1 MSRRRRD
8 FGDLNLR
15 QRPSLSVRSQI
26 LIRLAI
32 LLALLA
38 FIVVF
43 HWLERESLRDNYD
56 GHVSFS
62 DVIYFTMISATTTGY
77 GDVVPVSDRAR
88 LFDALIVTPIRIFFL
103 LILAG
108 TAYTFVIKRTWNRW
122 LMQRLQR
129 TLCDHI
135 IVTGFGTSGS
145 QAVEEL
151 ILRGTDPKSIVVIEP
166 NAAALEKAEDMGCLV
181 MQGDSTRDATLEA
194 ARIQQASSMIVSA
207 GRDDTTILIT
217 LTARH
222 MAPKLPISVAVRSVD
237 NELPARAAGA
247 NTVINPI
254 SFAGLLLAG
263 SAHGAGTSD
272 YLADLASADGRVRL
286 SERPVSADEEGR
298 PLVAIAT
305 GLGVRVLRDGAPI
318 GFWEEGAASL
328 RAGDRIIEII
338 PNAMDE
344 A

>member
-1 MSRRRRD
+1 MSRRHEY
-8 FGDLNLR
+8 GDLHLR
-15 QRPSLSVRSQI
+15 QRPPLSAKTQVVLRLTI
-26 LIRLAI
+26 LFG
-32 LLALLA
+32 LLS
-38 FIVVF
+38 FIVF
-43 HWLERESLRDNYD
+43 IHWLERGSLKDNHD
-56 GHVSFS
+56 GVVSFV

-77 GDVVPVSDRAR
+77 GDIVPVSDRAR
-88 LFDALIVTPIRIFFL
+88 LFDALVVTPIRVFII

-108 TAYTFVIKRTWNRW
+108 TAYTFVIKRSWNRW
-122 LMQRLQR
+122 LMKRLQR
-129 TLCDHI
+129 TLCNHI

-151 ILRGTDPKSIVVIEP
+151 MARGTPAKSIVVIEP
-166 NAAALEKAEDMGCLV
+166 NGTALERAEQLGCLV
-181 MQGDSTRDATLEA
+181 MQGDSTRDATLQA
-194 ARIQQASSMIVSA
+194 ARIERASSMIVSA

-222 MAPKLPISVAVRSVD
+222 LAPKLPISVAVRSVD

-247 NTVINPI
+247 TTVINPI

-286 SERPVSADEEGR
+286 AERPVMPEEEGH
-298 PLVAIAT
+298 PLVGIGT
-305 GLGVRVLRDGAPI
+305 GLGVRILRDGRPI

-338 PNAMDE
+338 PNE
-344 A
+344 LET